1 MCPSRRGREHGSDVR
16 IAYVCSR
23 YPAVS
28 HTFIQ
33 REVAALRGLGLDV
46 DTVAIRRAAPEEVLS
61 QADRAEA
68 QATYAILPARPW
80 HLVRAHAVALLRYP
94 LAYRTTLRRALG
106 LAPRGLRGR
115 LWQLFY
121 FGEAVVLW
129 DRARRRGVAHLHAH
143 FANVGSDVALLAAT
157 LGREAGSGPGSWSM
171 TMHGSTEFYDV
182 GTYRLAEKVHDARF
196 VACVS
201 DFTRSQLMLFADE
214 EQWPKLRL
222 VRCGVDPQLFGEVSR
237 NGDRGPLRVL
247 VVGRLVS
254 GKGLSL
260 LLDALAD
267 VAARGHDVALDVVG
281 EGPAGDALRER
292 AATLGLDGRVRWL
305 GAVGQDEIRRH
316 YAEADAFCLPSFA
329 EGVPVVLMEA
339 MATALP
345 VVATRIA
352 GIPELIEDG
361 ESGLLVAPAR
371 SDELADALTRLA
383 GSPELRS
390 QLGQRG
396 RRAVVDGYD
405 AGRWARALADLLVE
419 HGGHST

>member
-61 QADRAEA
+61 QADRDEA
-68 QATYAILPARPW
+68 RATYAILPARPW
-80 HLVRAHAVALLRYP
+80 HLVRAHGAALLRYP
-94 LAYRTTLRRALG
+94 SAYRTTLRRALA

-129 DRARRRGVAHLHAH
+129 DRARRREVAHLHAH

-157 LGREAGSGPGSWSM
+157 LGREAASGPRSWSM

-182 GTYRLAEKVHDARF
+182 GAYRLAEKVRDARF

-201 DFTRSQLMLFADE
+201 DFTRSQLMLFAEE

-222 VRCGVDPQLFGEVSR
+222 VRCGVDPSLFGEVSR
-237 NGDRGPLRVL
+237 DGADGRLRVL

-281 EGPAGDALRER
+281 EGPAGDGLRGRAAALR
-292 AATLGLDGRVRWL
+292 LDGRVRWL

-339 MATALP
+339 MATSLP

-371 SDELADALTRLA
+371 SDELADALARLA
-383 GSPELRS
+383 GSPQLRA
-390 QLGQRG
+390 QLGRNG
-396 RRAVVDGYD
+396 RRAVVEGYD

-419 HGGHST
+419 HAGHST

>member
-1 MCPSRRGREHGSDVR
+1 VR

-33 REVAALRGLGLDV
+33 REVAALRGFGLDV

-61 QADRAEA
+61 RADRAEA
-68 QATYAILPARPW
+68 DATYAILPVRPW
-80 HLVRAHAVALLRYP
+80 HLARAHANALRYP
-94 LAYRTTLRRALG
+94 RAWRATLVRALK

-129 DRARRRGVAHLHAH
+129 DRARRRGVGHLHAH

-157 LGREAGSGPGSWSM
+157 LGREAGRGPRYWSM

-182 GTYRLAEKVHDARF
+182 SAFRLAEKVRDARF

-201 DFTRSQLMLFADE
+201 DFTRSQLMLHTE
-214 EQWPKLRL
+214 EEHWHKLAL
-222 VRCGVDPQLFGEVSR
+222 VRCGVDPQAFGAVARDGAS
-237 NGDRGPLRVL
+237 GALRVL
-247 VVGRLVS
+247 VVGRLVP
-254 GKGLSL
+254 GKGYSL
-260 LLDALAD
+260 LLEALAD
-267 VAARGHDVALDVVG
+267 VVARGHDVTLEIVG
-281 EGPAGDALRER
+281 EGPAGDALRSR
-292 AATLGLDGRVRWL
+292 AAALGVDGRVRWL

-316 YAEADAFCLPSFA
+316 YERADAFCLPSFA

-339 MATALP
+339 MAVQLP

-361 ESGLLVAPAR
+361 VGGLLVAPAR
-371 SDELADALTRLA
+371 ADELADALARLA
-383 GSPELRS
+383 ASPDLRER
-390 QLGQRG
+390 LGRAG
-396 RRAVVDGYD
+396 REAVIAGYD
-405 AGRWARALADLLVE
+405 AGRWARALKELLVAY
-419 HGGHST
+419 GDHST

>member
-80 HLVRAHAVALLRYP
+80 HLVRAHAVALLRSP

-371 SDELADALTRLA
+371 SDELADALARLA

-405 AGRWARALADLLVE
+405 AGRWARTLADLLVE

>member
-1 MCPSRRGREHGSDVR
+1 VR

-33 REVAALRGLGLDV
+33 REVAALRRLGLDV
-46 DTVAIRRAAPEEVLS
+46 DTVAVRRAAPEEVLS

-68 QATYAILPARPW
+68 QATYAIIPARPW
-80 HLVRAHAVALLRYP
+80 HLVRAHATALLRYP
-94 LAYRTTLRRALG
+94 RAYRTTLGRALA
-106 LAPRGLRGR
+106 LAPRGARGR

-129 DRARRRGVAHLHAH
+129 DRARRRGVSHLHAH

-157 LGREAGSGPGSWSM
+157 LGRAAGRGPRLWSM

-182 GTYRLAEKVHDARF
+182 AAYRLAAKVRDASF

-201 DFTRSQLMLFADE
+201 DFTRSQLMLLTEE

-222 VRCGVDPQLFGEVSR
+222 VRCGVDPALFGEVPR
-237 NGDRGPLRVL
+237 NGDGGRLRVL
-247 VVGRLVS
+247 TVGRLVA
-254 GKGLSL
+254 GKGYSL
-260 LLDALAD
+260 LLEALAD
-267 VAARGHDVALDVVG
+267 VGARGHDVALDVVG
-281 EGPAGDALRER
+281 EGPAGDALCER
-292 AATLGLDGRVRWL
+292 AAALGLDGRVRWL

-339 MATALP
+339 MAMALP

-352 GIPELIEDG
+352 GIPELIDDG

-371 SDELADALTRLA
+371 SDELADALARLA
-383 GSPELRS
+383 GSPELRA
-390 QLGQRG
+390 QLGRAG
-396 RRAVVDGYD
+396 RRAVTDGYD
-405 AGRWARALADLLVE
+405 ADRWARALAELLGE
-419 HGGHST
+419 HAGHST